1 MFWARSVRLT
11 GLVASDSCSLYADEM
26 TFCGPNLFDYATS
39 ELSQDAALCWC
50 IAWADSRHAPAD
62 PAMHAIG
69 RDLVASMFRAAKA
82 EVPGGDYTVTISR
95 QLEHV
100 DIVAELGADYLL
112 VIEDKV
118 HSAEHSD
125 QLNTYAQALKA
136 LYPER
141 QIVFIFLKTGDQ
153 SSYRGVQAA
162 LWTTFLRQDLLEVLR
177 HGGECRNAIYVDFLA
192 MIERR
197 EAAVQRFRTTPVA
210 EWGPGDPAYV
220 GLFLQL
226 QVLLGD
232 GDWRY
237 VPNPSGGFLGFW
249 WNNEGIEGGEIY
261 LQLEESALVAK
272 IWAETPDR
280 RGELRE
286 LWFRRVAETIPG
298 FVRPK
303 RFGNGEYMTVATHGD
318 YRVKGPDGRLDLEA
332 TTRTLQATTAALSRL
347 VAASSKS

>member
-237 VPNPSGGFLGFW
+237 VPNPSGGFLGS
-249 WNNEGIEGGEIY
+249 GG
-261 LQLEESALVAK
+261 
-272 IWAETPDR
+272 
-280 RGELRE
+280 
-286 LWFRRVAETIPG
+286 
-298 FVRPK
+298 
-303 RFGNGEYMTVATHGD
+303 
-318 YRVKGPDGRLDLEA
+318 
-332 TTRTLQATTAALSRL
+332 TTRVSRAGRSIFSSRRAPWWRRSGRRPPTAAESCASFGF
-347 VAASSKS
+347 AASPRPSRASCGRSASATANT